1 MKKDLDK
8 KYTYDE
14 VIEAL
19 KSGEIR
25 VPVPVLTGMN
35 GSKYLLQPS
44 PYNASESDKWGFTE
58 FLNSATLL

>member
-19 KSGEIR
+19 KNGEIR
-25 VPVPVLTGMN
+25 VPVPVLTGM
-35 GSKYLLQPS
+35 GS
-44 PYNASESDKWGFTE
+44 T
-58 FLNSATLL
+58 

>member
-19 KSGEIR
+19 KNGEIR

-35 GSKYLLQPS
+35 GSNLHYS
-44 PYNASESDKWGFTE
+44 
-58 FLNSATLL
+58 